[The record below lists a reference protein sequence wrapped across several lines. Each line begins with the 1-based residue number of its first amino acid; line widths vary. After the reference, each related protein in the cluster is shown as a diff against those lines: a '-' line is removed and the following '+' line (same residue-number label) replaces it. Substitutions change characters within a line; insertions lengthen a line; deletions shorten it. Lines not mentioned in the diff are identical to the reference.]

1 MLRERHLA
9 HLPALHD
16 TVALPGPALPNLPLT
31 DHGVRCSLIER
42 MPKWLICVPLA
53 VQWLWLSLRYRS
65 FTLPSAAN
73 PQIPSG
79 GLVGEGKLDY
89 FRAMGP
95 HARAAT
101 APWCAIEN
109 SAQPEP
115 TQLERVLQE
124 AGLSFPLIAKPD
136 LGLCGYGVQK
146 VADMA
151 ALLAYCAAFPRG
163 ETFVV
168 QQYLDAPGEAGLF
181 YARDPDSGQARLI
194 GLALRTFPCVTGDGQ
209 RTLDQLIRA
218 DTRARR
224 SIASAQHHSDID
236 SARVPAAGEVVRLAT
251 IGSTR
256 VGGLYRNG
264 ASLITPALVAAV
276 DAIARDMP
284 QFYCG
289 RFDVRFD
296 DIAQLQRGRGFTIIE
311 INGAGS
317 EAIEAWDPAI
327 GVLQAFGIIFAKQGC
342 LFAIGDR
349 MRARGAQPIGLLAL
363 RRLYQRQQ
371 RLIALYPPSN

>member
-1 MLRERHLA
+1 MLRERHLPQ
-9 HLPALHD
+9 LPSLHD
-16 TVALPGPALPNLPLT
+16 TATLPSPALPKLPLT
-31 DHGVRCSLIER
+31 DHDVRCSLIER

-95 HARAAT
+95 LARAAT

-109 SAQPEP
+109 TARPDPAQL
-115 TQLERVLQE
+115 QCILQE

-146 VADMA
+146 VVDMP
-151 ALLAYCAAFPRG
+151 ALLAYCAAFPCG
-163 ETFVV
+163 ETIVV

-181 YARDPDSGQARLI
+181 YARDPDSGHARLI
-194 GLALRTFPCVTGDGQ
+194 GLALRTFPSVTGDGQ
-209 RTLDQLIRA
+209 RNLDQLIRA

-224 SIASAQHHSDID
+224 SIGSAQHHSDID
-236 SARVPAAGEVVRLAT
+236 GARVPAAGEVVRLAT

-296 DIAQLQRGRGFTIIE
+296 DLAQLQSGRGFSIIE

-327 GVLQAFGIIFAKQGC
+327 GVLQAFDIIFAKQRC